1 MWLTAR
7 VANNVTR
14 MLCDFWTKLVTI
26 AAASSF
32 TRMKTRASTLPF
44 FLACLLLEMR
54 NALLANGLKEFSRG
68 KLTDSWEHLP
78 LFREAA
84 QSGAKKQTVSNT
96 EDTTYYVADQFN
108 GMVSRSTNPRQFLQG
123 VMNGPLKFLTASK
136 ILPLLDL
143 LAKSKRV
150 LVCLVPKLI
159 CSCSHSHARFLVSI
173 ARECVDPSLD

>member
-1 MWLTAR
+1 MWLTVR
-7 VANNVTR
+7 LANNVTR

-32 TRMKTRASTLPF
+32 IRMKTRASTLPF

-84 QSGAKKQTVSNT
+84 YSGAKKQTASNT
-96 EDTTYYVADQFN
+96 EDTASYVAERFN
-108 GMVSRSTNPRQFLQG
+108 GMVSRSTNPRQFLQESK
-123 VMNGPLKFLTASK
+123 VSFLC
-136 ILPLLDL
+136 LLDPFL
-143 LAKSKRV
+143 LLGRFGRFAAHSEAKKQTAEGTG
-150 LVCLVPKLI
+150 
-159 CSCSHSHARFLVSI
+159 HY
-173 ARECVDPSLD
+173 

>member
-108 GMVSRSTNPRQFLQG
+108 GMASSSTNPRQFLQESR
-123 VMNGPLKFLTASK
+123 VSFLC
-136 ILPLLDL
+136 LLDPFL
-143 LAKSKRV
+143 SLRPIWS
-150 LVCLVPKLI
+150 I
-159 CSCSHSHARFLVSI
+159 CRSQRS
-173 ARECVDPSLD
+173 

>member
-7 VANNVTR
+7 LANNVTG
-14 MLCDFWTKLVTI
+14 MLCDFWTKIVTI

-54 NALLANGLKEFSRG
+54 NALLANGLKEFSGG

-84 QSGAKKQTVSNT
+84 YSGAKKQTASNT
-96 EDTTYYVADQFN
+96 EDTASYVAERFN
-108 GMVSRSTNPRQFLQG
+108 GMVSRSTNPRQFLQESKVSG
-123 VMNGPLKFLTASK
+123 FLC
-136 ILPLLDL
+136 LLNPFL
-143 LAKSKRV
+143 LLRSIWS
-150 LVCLVPKLI
+150 I
-159 CSCSHSHARFLVSI
+159 CRSQRS
-173 ARECVDPSLD
+173 

>member
-1 MWLTAR
+1 MWLTVR
-7 VANNVTR
+7 LANNVTR

-108 GMVSRSTNPRQFLQG
+108 GMVSRSTNPRQFLQESK
-123 VMNGPLKFLTASK
+123 VSFLCLLDPFNFTPVDLVDLSLTAE
-136 ILPLLDL
+136 L
-143 LAKSKRV
+143 KSKQLGDWSL
-150 LVCLVPKLI
+150 LVFLI
-159 CSCSHSHARFLVSI
+159 C
-173 ARECVDPSLD
+173 